1 MRVKAS
7 MIDIPAEDFESE
19 QVVRGEHQYTGRIEC
34 FAPEEEFRYFSKKG
48 MAKDVLYLVD
58 EEGQRRQPELYENQ
72 FVIIKADQSR
82 KKTQLG
88 RIEGNKVVPLEFKK
102 AKPYGVEPR
111 SAGQYFLQ
119 EALMMPSE
127 KAPLVIV
134 KGMAGTAK
142 TFYSLAVGL
151 EKALNSTE
159 EEYRRILV
167 SGPTRSL
174 TRRSA
179 FCRVM
184 NRIRLPRC

>member
-1 MRVKAS
+1 MNNHRIANSFLAIAAVS
-7 MIDIPAEDFESE
+7 
-19 QVVRGEHQYTGRIEC
+19 YTHL
-34 FAPEEEFRYFSKKG
+34 
-48 MAKDVLYLVD
+48 VLYLVD

-127 KAPLVIV
+127 KAPLVL
-134 KGMAGTAK
+134 
-142 TFYSLAVGL
+142 SLIHIL
-151 EKALNSTE
+151 E
-159 EEYRRILV
+159 
-167 SGPTRSL
+167 P
-174 TRRSA
+174 
-179 FCRVM
+179 
-184 NRIRLPRC
+184 P

>member
-1 MRVKAS
+1 
-7 MIDIPAEDFESE
+7 
-19 QVVRGEHQYTGRIEC
+19 
-34 FAPEEEFRYFSKKG
+34 

-167 SGPTRSL
+167 SRPNAQFDEEIGFLPGDEQDKIAPLLRPILDNLEQLIDSDEEE
-174 TRRSA
+174 RYKK
-179 FCRVM
+179 M
-184 NRIRLPRC
+184 NWS

>member
-1 MRVKAS
+1 MIFLTGVQLKDGGRLRIESNCVNVELPEELPDSKADNRILRVCKALCDSGENVILVTKDIVLRVKAS

-102 AKPYGVEPR
+102 AKPYGVEPKR
-111 SAGQYFLQ
+111 RAVFSAGSVDDAQ
-119 EALMMPSE
+119 
-127 KAPLVIV
+127 
-134 KGMAGTAK
+134 
-142 TFYSLAVGL
+142 
-151 EKALNSTE
+151 
-159 EEYRRILV
+159 
-167 SGPTRSL
+167 
-174 TRRSA
+174 
-179 FCRVM
+179 
-184 NRIRLPRC
+184 